1 MKILILGGTQF
12 IGHHI
17 ALALLSRGH
26 HVTIFN
32 RGITPDTLPA
42 HVERLRGDRD
52 LGPSGLATLA
62 DGTWDA
68 CIDVSGYTAVHVR
81 ASTELL
87 RHRIRHYVFI
97 SAVSVY
103 GDPTQRPVLETHPRS
118 EPAPEEV
125 VEVVGAMYGRLKVTC
140 ENIVHDVCQTR
151 AAVLRPQ
158 IVVGPGDESGR
169 YTFWL
174 ARAAAQG
181 PLLAPGDG
189 TDHVQCIDVRDVAAF
204 ACTAVEQALSGPFNL
219 AGPRITWSSFMST
232 VLKVGGNRLVW
243 ASRERIRAAG
253 LTEFE
258 LPLYRGEHEPR
269 SGLMDICNANARKA
283 GLILTDPAQTAQS
296 TLAWMQ
302 GRQLPSMLPAAIE
315 QELLR
320 QT

>member
-1 MKILILGGTQF
+1 MNILILGGTQF

-52 LGPSGLATLA
+52 LGPSGVAALA

-81 ASTELL
+81 ASAELL
-87 RHRIRHYVFI
+87 QHRIGHYVFI

-103 GDPTQRPVLETHPRS
+103 GDPTQRPVRETHPRS

-140 ENIVHDVCQTR
+140 ENIVHEVYQTH
-151 AAVLRPQ
+151 AAILRPQ
-158 IVVGPGDESGR
+158 IVVGPGDENGR

-181 PLLAPGDG
+181 PVLAPGDG
-189 TDHVQCIDVRDVAAF
+189 TDHLQCIDVRDVAAF

-219 AGPRITWSSFMST
+219 AGPRITWSSFMSG
-232 VLKVGGNRLVW
+232 VVGVGEDRLVW
-243 ASRERIRAAG
+243 VFRERIRAAG

-258 LPLYRGEHEPR
+258 FPLYRGEHEPR
-269 SGLMDICNANARKA
+269 SGLMDICNAKALAA
-283 GLILTDPAQTAQS
+283 GLTLTDPAHTAQS
-296 TLAWMQ
+296 IRDWMQ
-302 GRQLPSMLPAAIE
+302 DRQLPSTLPAEIE
-315 QELLR
+315 QDLLR
-320 QT
+320 GL